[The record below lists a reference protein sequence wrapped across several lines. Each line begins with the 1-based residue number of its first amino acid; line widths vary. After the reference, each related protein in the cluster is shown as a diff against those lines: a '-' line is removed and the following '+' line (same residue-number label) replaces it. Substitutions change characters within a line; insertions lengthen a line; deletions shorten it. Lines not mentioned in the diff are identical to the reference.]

1 MEARAGE
8 DGLKETPGTAS
19 WWVANWWVAR
29 QEEPP
34 EVVDVEPVVVDVILE
49 GCGEEETE
57 ERPPAED
64 NSGFTAVCSFRDCLF
79 LAIFRNLW
87 MIKVF
92 RMARTTMGP
101 TLRKISD
108 TTR

>member
-1 MEARAGE
+1 M
-8 DGLKETPGTAS
+8 
-19 WWVANWWVAR
+19 
-29 QEEPP
+29 
-34 EVVDVEPVVVDVILE
+34 VDVEPVVVDVILE

-87 MIKVF
+87 MIRML
-92 RMARTTMGP
+92 RMARVTMGP
-101 TLRKISD
+101 TRRKVSL
-108 TTR
+108 TQR